1 MLNSGLPP
9 GQWAG
14 ELRNGRRGVGGAGW
28 EGARRGGPRVYNADK
43 RRVWTV
49 GWDRSVSKAN
59 AISVQ
64 RTYTGEP
71 VLEPLHSLA
80 KPGRGLRVLGTSGTQ
95 GYVKSHCTHLEAGWI
110 P

>member
-1 MLNSGLPP
+1 MVLTC
-9 GQWAG
+9 QCARD
-14 ELRNGRRGVGGAGW
+14 LRNAPIEVVGARW
-28 EGARRGGPRVYNADK
+28 EAARRRGGPRVYNADK
-43 RRVWTV
+43 RRAWTV
-49 GWDRSVSKAN
+49 GWDRSVSEAN

-71 VLEPLHSLA
+71 VLKPLHGLA